1 MTTLSEDLTQKILPI
16 LAEKEL
22 VLAED
27 VERYAVKLAAG
38 KMKAED
44 WRLLVEKG
52 MDKKVA
58 K

>member
-1 MTTLSEDLTQKILPI
+1 MTTLSEDLAQKILPI
-16 LAEKEL
+16 LAEQKL
-22 VLAED
+22 ILAED
-27 VERYAVKLAAG
+27 VERYVVKLASG

-52 MDKKVA
+52 MDKAAA